1 MWDLEQ
7 GALFKTMEGHKGEV
21 AGVALTGSGD
31 KAISGSVDGTVKI
44 WNTDLNSGL
53 ASLKHLYLCSFGI

>member
-21 AGVALTGSGD
+21 TGVALTESGD
-31 KAISGSVDGTVKI
+31 KAVSGSVDDTVKI
-44 WNTDLNSGL
+44 WNTDLKSGL
-53 ASLKHLYLCSFGI
+53 ASLEHLYLCSFGI

>member
-1 MWDLEQ
+1 MWDLQQ

-21 AGVALTGSGD
+21 MGVALTESGD
-31 KAISGSVDGTVKI
+31 KAISGSLDGTVKI

-53 ASLKHLYLCSFGI
+53 ASLKHVCLCSFAI